1 MAAKKIYLGLDLL
14 DRELLD
20 SNGERCGK
28 VDDLELTVPGGA
40 PEGTPPTV
48 TAILSG
54 PGALTSRLWGWP
66 GRVARLMWRRVS
78 PNPAGRR
85 GRVPVEAVD
94 RIDYDIHLNI
104 SVDDAGL
111 YDRERW
117 AAHLVGRIP
126 GAQDEG

>member
-20 SNGERCGK
+20 SDGHRCGK
-28 VDDLELTVPGGA
+28 VDDLELTVAGDA
-40 PEGTPPTV
+40 PEGAAPTV
-48 TAILSG
+48 TAILTG
-54 PGALTSRLWGWP
+54 PGALTNRLWGWP
-66 GRVARLMWRRVS
+66 GRVARVMWRRVS

-85 GRVPVEAVD
+85 GKVPVEAIDSV
-94 RIDYDIHLNI
+94 DYDVHLNI
-104 SVDDAGL
+104 SVDEAGL

-117 AAHLVGRIP
+117 AARLVGRIP